1 MIKHVGKHNQ
11 RKIAIVYR
19 QVPDETH
26 MALVM
31 YTDTLPMMVHDEAMK
46 VLESE
51 LGQNAKDLAD
61 ALFRHIMPDGNNCL
75 THIHKAGYLKKVPC
89 NQVIVTPTAK
99 STIRLDELNAMLAKI
114 EAGGEAADR
123 MANIDANRGTKGVL
137 QEGRELGMPAVPQIP
152 AATTSASVNGV
163 LSDTDIAQQRLEQAN
178 RMEAEAKGLLA
189 EAKRLKEE
197 AKSLVPAKAKTTT
210 KATNG
215 RTTKKAAA

>member
-31 YTDTLPMMVHDEAMK
+31 YTDNLPMMVHDEAMK

-61 ALFRHIMPDGNNCL
+61 ALFRHMMPDGTNCL

-99 STIRLDELNAMLAKI
+99 STIRLDELNDMLAKI

-137 QEGRELGMPAVPQIP
+137 QEGRELGMPAVPQV
-152 AATTSASVNGV
+152 ATTAAGIDGA
-163 LSDTDIAQQRLEQAN
+163 LSDSDIAQQRLDQAN

-197 AKSLVPAKAKTTT
+197 AKSLVPAKTTT
-210 KATNG
+210 KASNG
-215 RTTKKAAA
+215 RTTKASKKTTA